1 MHTPMWVF
9 LGIKALE
16 VLCVDQ
22 KHFFELHQD
31 AKCAIVIL
39 TCPLTHL
46 WAAGVERTVVLS
58 SSAKLFLEPCCA
70 ESCQDTEQLWG
81 ELRGLDGSYTQCF
94 GEVINSW
101 PSIYF
106 CKALVKQP

>member
-1 MHTPMWVF
+1 MCHRHTYVSINGSLGCWSRKNRDAF
-9 LGIKALE
+9 LLGEA
-16 VLCVDQ
+16 VPG
-22 KHFFELHQD
+22 
-31 AKCAIVIL
+31 A
-39 TCPLTHL
+39 
-46 WAAGVERTVVLS
+46 
-58 SSAKLFLEPCCA
+58 CCA
-70 ESCQDTEQLWG
+70 KSCQDTEQLWG